1 MRTPVVLVAG
11 QGDSDRVAGTL
22 MATPGTVVVGHE
34 YDGQVVRRWVSI
46 MRNGELSTTEWP
58 LELTNACVCCT
69 TRNDLL
75 VLLRRLHRRE
85 DVTRIV
91 VLLAPWSEPESICVA
106 INDVRVHLGPG
117 YIDGPAGRDVR
128 IDAVVT
134 TVDSDSWLNQAVG
147 SDELEDGRTVAQVVV
162 GQAEFADV
170 LVLSQPDAT
179 TLSVLRRL
187 APLAR
192 ITVGIDR
199 VEQALAHLDPKTRRG
214 RRRDAHDPLLAG
226 QPPLD
231 PAGEVTLM
239 EFTARRPFHPQ
250 RLHAAIDVL
259 LDGVVR
265 TRGRAFVANRLDD
278 VMSIE
283 SAGGGVLVEH
293 AGTWLAAMGPNELA
307 HTDPER
313 RALAAMGWNDRFG
326 DRHISMAVLVCGGQ
340 PAEIDSAL
348 RGALLTDHELAR
360 PGEWSQYPDPF
371 GDCHADPDGVRTH
384 PPIVMDV
391 TADSHP
397 FWTGTHRM
405 LGSAGQVEKFRRR
418 YGQR

>member
-1 MRTPVVLVAG
+1 M
-11 QGDSDRVAGTL
+11 
-22 MATPGTVVVGHE
+22 
-34 YDGQVVRRWVSI
+34 
-46 MRNGELSTTEWP
+46 P
-58 LELTNACVCCT
+58 LELTNGCVCCT

-75 VLLRRLHRRE
+75 VLLRRLHRRN

-91 VLLAPWSEPESICVA
+91 VLLAPCWEPEPICVA
-106 INDVRVHLGPG
+106 INEVRVHVGPG
-117 YIDGPAGRDVR
+117 YIDGPAGGDVC

-134 TVDSDSWLNQAVG
+134 TVDPDDWLNQAVG
-147 SDELEDGRTVAQVVV
+147 SDEREDGRTVAQVVV
-162 GQAEFADV
+162 GQAEFADL
-170 LVLSQPDAT
+170 LVLSRPDAT

-192 ITVGIDR
+192 ITVGVDR
-199 VEQALAHLDPKTRRG
+199 VEQALGHLDPRTRRG
-214 RRRDAHDPLLAG
+214 RRRDPHDPLLAG

-250 RLHAAIDVL
+250 RLHAAIDML

-307 HTDPER
+307 HTDPQR
-313 RALAAMGWNDRFG
+313 RALAAMGWDDRFG
-326 DRHISMAVLVCGGQ
+326 DRHISMAVLVCGAQ

-371 GDCHADPDGVRTH
+371 GDWHADPCEELPDVR
-384 PPIVMDV
+384 DEL
-391 TADSHP
+391 TARPNRH
-397 FWTGTHRM
+397 GEEER
-405 LGSAGQVEKFRRR
+405 
-418 YGQR
+418 